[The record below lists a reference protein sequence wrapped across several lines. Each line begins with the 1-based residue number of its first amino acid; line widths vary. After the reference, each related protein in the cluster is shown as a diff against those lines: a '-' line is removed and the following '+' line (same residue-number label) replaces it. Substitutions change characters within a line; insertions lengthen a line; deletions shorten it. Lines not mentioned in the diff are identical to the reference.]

1 MNVAVTDFADHI
13 VTTHVESAT
22 TSHPRQPTNR
32 LPSAG
37 LPVRVTDV
45 AQS

>member
-1 MNVAVTDFADHI
+1 MNVAVTVLADRI
-13 VTTHVESAT
+13 VTTHVEPDT
-22 TSHPRQPTNR
+22 TSHPRQRTET

-37 LPVRVTDV
+37 LPVRVTAV